1 MLRALAALL
10 RVIGAVLLTVLSLV
24 LHLGSA
30 NGRHALRDLLTSVLP
45 GLVPGQL
52 KLDAISV
59 LNPRAIVVD
68 GLSWSDDL
76 GAPVVFG
83 AHVEVSPAWR
93 LLTAPLG
100 KSPWPRIL
108 VRAPRVWARVPSLGP
123 ARTVQGE
130 PPAGPSPP
138 LTLRLPQITL
148 DVERLENALGGPWLT
163 LRNLRGDA
171 SINIVRDAPEVT
183 LRLLRTDIW
192 LGALAPIHLDGA
204 AEVHHARAVA
214 GRVDLVGEPLRCE
227 IRAASPGGDVS
238 ISLRRCAFSAKLLST
253 LADAPVPAVEI
264 TEATLLRH
272 TNDALAMN
280 ATLRVGGDVIGLSG
294 AVNGGSYDLAVFPQR
309 ASLRWLSPDVPPLSL
324 DGEVRAHATQSQGR
338 WSFDATTHALTASV
352 QGVNIPGL
360 DLDGTF
366 EGTTLRLTS
375 LRVPSLHLTAQ
386 GSYDTAQGPSSAR
399 ASLRSRATPLDALGV
414 PGVALRGDADLDGS
428 LRGDTG
434 STRVELAARATRFA
448 GFGARVESARLSANL
463 DVREGRNDL
472 RAHVELSGARYA
484 QHGPLSLTVNV
495 RGDAPRDLAITARA
509 TGPLPPAARRH
520 LHGSTFALDLDGAV
534 QHVAPVTRLRLRRAD
549 LHAGQLTLR
558 ADAHTA
564 LRSGARGSILD
575 AVEASLTLP
584 GDGRVRA
591 RLVQRRL
598 DLDLRDVSLRAF
610 APFVPQL
617 APLGGVVNASGQVDL
632 ARPGRSRL
640 ELRVENLT
648 APVLGRISPQLS
660 LRPQPDGSSALRLVW
675 NADTPGG
682 ESDIDLRVPRALGDL
697 DGWIDGVRRGALSLP
712 PIDLA
717 ALQDLLPRGTRARGT
732 VTPRLVLS
740 RRDPQ
745 TLAVELAVEG
755 RDLVAG
761 VGVLRLQRDLVA
773 PLRARAR
780 ACGLVDPR
788 RNFSDPWAVRVAVG
802 LADENTDAPPDFG
815 CTGDARPLTTPLVD
829 ASAGVEGAWREVLTA
844 LTPAALRALP
854 PGLAARMRSVPVRAS
869 VDIGPLTRARWPLR
883 SVRVPG
889 MPASMRRLL
898 APEVE
903 PETRVALTAR
913 LGGTLGAP
921 TLDAHV
927 EASSTR
933 LAQAGITVPLRAA
946 VDLAVRPTGDSLI
959 APLRVEGAVRGELA
973 PEAPPTER
981 SLLTGTAAA
990 ELTLARILQN
1000 PRDLDVRALS
1010 AAAQNVRLEHF
1021 SDLAAKGLRGGVDL
1035 SARRTGDP
1043 ARPYESRV
1051 TLREM
1056 RTIPPGL
1063 ERLAASIPPVSA
1075 VLQAHVTQE
1084 GAEAE
1089 TVHACLLASP
1099 GAVAGECAP
1108 RDPETDF
1115 TVADGVLRADV
1126 ALPFP
1131 RSLLAPPDLRQLG
1144 IALRASAFRVDA
1156 LGALAPSRTVTDLGG
1171 VLSATL
1177 HWRGSDVARPVGH
1190 FELRDGRATLASLG
1204 EPFNDLNVTMSVE
1217 GRRIHIERFD
1227 GRLGIGTMQ
1236 VTGDALLGHG
1246 DEIARVALEARTRE
1260 LPAVSGGHTWAWITG
1275 AMGTELTLRRDGIFV
1290 GVRVHEASVRVQD
1303 EPARA
1308 LIPLSA
1314 DPAVFVSGR
1323 TRLTRVEAADVV
1335 PIDVTFTLETPMSL
1349 RRSDFLV
1356 AINGS
1361 GNIHMDRAGTAVAA
1375 NFESARTS
1383 SWVSFYGKRFD
1394 LERVS
1399 VSLDGSANVN
1409 PQIELVARHDT
1420 GANGDIVL
1428 SMRGRLY
1435 DPQITMSAASQ
1446 PDLGMAEVISLLI
1459 LGRRD
1464 SGPTTGQ
1471 TDLATQAGDM
1481 ARSLVTGL
1489 TLGFVTSTLRAQF
1502 AFLPTLIAEPG
1513 STDAGRYGAG
1523 FNLGPRVYLQATWG
1537 TTSSAVGL
1545 GTRPAGTQE
1554 FRVLLEYAI
1563 TSALS
1568 GSATYGTWQE
1578 YGSWQNNAG
1587 IDVFWSP

>member
-10 RVIGAVLLTVLSLV
+10 RVMGAVVLTVLSLV

-52 KLDAISV
+52 KIDAIRT
-59 LNPRAIVVD
+59 LNPREIVVE
-68 GLSWSDDL
+68 GLSWSDEL

-83 AHVEVSPAWR
+83 AHVEVTSAWR
-93 LLTAPLG
+93 FVTAPLG
-100 KSPWPRIL
+100 RTPWPGIL
-108 VRAPRVWARVPSLGP
+108 IRAPRAWARVPSLGP
-123 ARTVQGE
+123 TRVVQGE
-130 PPAGPSPP
+130 RPAGPSPP
-138 LTLRLPQITL
+138 LTLRLPQISL
-148 DVERLENALGGPWLT
+148 EVDRLENALGGPWVT

-171 SINIVRDAPEVT
+171 SVNIVRDAPEVT
-183 LRLLRTDIW
+183 LRLLRTEIW
-192 LGALAPIHLDGA
+192 LGALAPIQLDA
-204 AEVHHARAVA
+204 SASVHHARAVE
-214 GRVDLVGEPLRCE
+214 GRVDLRGEPLRCE
-227 IRAASPGGDVS
+227 IRATSPGGDVS
-238 ISLRRCAFSAKLLST
+238 ISLRRCALSAKLLTT
-253 LADAPVPAVEI
+253 LADTPLPAVEI
-264 TEATLLRH
+264 SEATILRH
-272 TNDALAMN
+272 ANDSLAVN
-280 ATLRVGGDVIGLSG
+280 ATVRVGGDVIGLSG
-294 AVNGGSYDLAVFPQR
+294 AMNGGSYDLAVSPQG
-309 ASLRWLSPDVPPLSL
+309 ASLRWLSPSMPPLSL
-324 DGEVRAHATQSQGR
+324 GGELRAHATQSQGR
-338 WSFDATTHALTASV
+338 WTFDATTRALTASI
-352 QGVNIPGL
+352 QGVNLPGL
-360 DLDGTF
+360 DLDGSF
-366 EGTTLRLTS
+366 EGTTLRVSS

-386 GSYDTAQGPSSAR
+386 GSYDTAQGPPSAR
-399 ASLRSRATPLDALGV
+399 ASLRSRATPLDSLGI
-414 PGVALRGDADLDGS
+414 PGVALRGDVDLDGS

-434 STRVELAARATRFA
+434 STRVELAVRASRVA
-448 GFGARVESARLSANL
+448 GFGARVEAARLSATL
-463 DVREGRNDL
+463 TAQEGRNDL
-472 RAHVELSGARYA
+472 RAHVELRGARYA
-484 QHGPLSLTVNV
+484 QQGPLSISADV
-495 RGDAPRDLAITARA
+495 RGDAPRDLAITAHA
-509 TGPLPPAARRH
+509 TGPLPPAAHRL
-520 LHGSTFALDLDGAV
+520 LHGSTFALDLDGEV
-534 QHVAPVTRLRLRRAD
+534 QHLAPTTRLRVRRAA
-549 LHAGQLTLR
+549 LRAGQLTLR
-558 ADAHTA
+558 ADARTT
-564 LRSGARGSILD
+564 LRSGPNGSALD
-575 AVEASLTLP
+575 AVEAALTLP

-610 APFVPQL
+610 APFVPSL
-617 APLGGVVNASGQVDL
+617 APLGGVVSASGQIDL

-648 APVLGRISPQLS
+648 APVLGRISPQVS

-675 NADTPGG
+675 NASAPGG

-697 DGWIDGVRRGALSLP
+697 NGWIDGVRRGALSLP

-717 ALQDLLPRGTRARGT
+717 ALQDLLPRGTRARGS
-732 VTPRLVLS
+732 VTPRLLLS

-755 RDLVAG
+755 LDLVAG
-761 VGVLRLQRDLVA
+761 VGVLRLQRDLVV

-788 RNFSDPWAVRVAVG
+788 RGFSDPWAARVAVG
-802 LADENTDAPPDFG
+802 IADENADAPPDFG
-815 CTGDARPLTTPLVD
+815 CAGDGRPLPTPLVD
-829 ASAGVEGAWREVLTA
+829 ASVGIQGAWREVLTA

-854 PGLAARMRSVPVRAS
+854 TALRARMRAVPVQAS
-869 VDIGPLTRARWPLR
+869 IDIGPLTRARWPLR

-889 MPASMRRLL
+889 MPASLRRLL

-903 PETRVALTAR
+903 PETRVAFSAR
-913 LGGTLGAP
+913 LGGTLGTP

-927 EASSTR
+927 EASSSR
-933 LAQAGITVPLRAA
+933 LAQAGITVPVRAA
-946 VDLAVRPTGDSLI
+946 VDLAVRPTGDSLA

-973 PEAPPTER
+973 PEAPEAER
-981 SLLTGTAAA
+981 TLITASSAA
-990 ELTLARILQN
+990 DVTLARVLQN
-1000 PRDLDVRALS
+1000 PRDLDVRGLV
-1010 AAAQNVRLEHF
+1010 AAAQNIRLEHF
-1021 SDLAAKGLRGGVDL
+1021 SDLAAKGLRGGADL
-1035 SARRTGDP
+1035 TVRRTGDP
-1043 ARPYESRV
+1043 ARPYEARL
-1051 TLREM
+1051 TLREL

-1063 ERLAASIPPVSA
+1063 ERLAAAIPPVSA
-1075 VLQAHVTQE
+1075 VLQAHVTQ
-1084 GAEAE
+1084 GVGEAE
-1089 TVHACLLASP
+1089 TVHGCLLASP
-1099 GAVAGECAP
+1099 GVVAGECAP

-1115 TVADGVLRADV
+1115 TVAEGVLRADV
-1126 ALPFP
+1126 AVPFP
-1131 RSLLAPPDLRQLG
+1131 RSMLAAPDLRGLG

-1156 LGALAPSRTVTDLGG
+1156 LGALAPASAVTELGG

-1177 HWRGSDVARPVGH
+1177 HWRGSDAVRPVGH

-1204 EPFNDLNVTMSVE
+1204 EPFGDLNVAMSVE

-1227 GRLGIGTMQ
+1227 GRLGVGTMQ

-1246 DEIARVALEARTRE
+1246 DEIARVALEAHTRE
-1260 LPAVSGGHTWAWITG
+1260 LPAVSAGHTWAWITG
-1275 AMGTELTLRRDGIFV
+1275 AMGTELTLRRDGIYV

-1308 LIPLSA
+1308 LIPLSG
-1314 DPAVFVSGR
+1314 DPSVFVRGR

-1335 PIDVTFTLETPMSL
+1335 PIDITFALETPMSL

-1361 GNIHMDRAGTAVAA
+1361 GHIHMDRAGTAVAA

-1399 VSLDGSANVN
+1399 VSLDGSMNVN
-1409 PQIELVARHDT
+1409 PQIDLVARHET
-1420 GANGDIVL
+1420 GATGDIVL
-1428 SMRGRLY
+1428 SLRGRLY
-1435 DPQITMSAASQ
+1435 DPQISMIAETQ

-1464 SGPTTGQ
+1464 GGPTTGQ
-1471 TDLATQAGDM
+1471 SDLATQAGDM

-1513 STDAGRYGAG
+1513 TSDAGRYGAG

-1537 TTSSAVGL
+1537 TASSAVGL

-1587 IDVFWSP
+1587 VDVFWSP